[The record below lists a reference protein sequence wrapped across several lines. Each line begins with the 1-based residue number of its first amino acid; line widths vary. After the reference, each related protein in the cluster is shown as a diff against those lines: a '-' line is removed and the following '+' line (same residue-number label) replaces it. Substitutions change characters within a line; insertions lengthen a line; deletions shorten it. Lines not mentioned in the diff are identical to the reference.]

1 MIPSELRVSV
11 GVSANHL
18 LCIVVEYPHAYS
30 HQQLGSTAISSRKI
44 PGIFLI
50 ITTTPFSH
58 SNYRMG
64 EIEIPEIPSDN
75 DKKGNEEKEKS
86 KPLKTAS
93 IWTLFMRL
101 SNNKERV
108 CLIAGFLCWL
118 LVVFDN
124 D

>member
-1 MIPSELRVSV
+1 
-11 GVSANHL
+11 
-18 LCIVVEYPHAYS
+18 
-30 HQQLGSTAISSRKI
+30 
-44 PGIFLI
+44 
-50 ITTTPFSH
+50 
-58 SNYRMG
+58 MG

-93 IWTLFMRL
+93 IWTLFMRF

-124 D
+124 A